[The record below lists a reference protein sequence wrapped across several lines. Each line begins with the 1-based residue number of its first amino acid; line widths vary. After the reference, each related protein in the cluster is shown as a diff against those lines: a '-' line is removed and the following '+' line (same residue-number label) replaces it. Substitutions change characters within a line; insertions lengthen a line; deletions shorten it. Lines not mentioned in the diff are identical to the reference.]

1 MIPLTLRMKL
11 DQILNPWLL
20 NSKEYAAGKTFEY
33 VMEKYGYKRE
43 EILRLAGNESTLG
56 VSPKALEAAKAA
68 LPESNFYDEPASEP
82 LVEALEKKFQQEGFD
97 LNQVGVVVG
106 NGMDSVIDHILMLF
120 ANSSASVINLPPTF
134 IYYQFVM
141 QRLGIEVIDVP
152 RKLTNDGALLSYEID
167 LAAVK
172 NSVKA
177 NTKLVFLCTPNNP
190 DGGIT
195 EKSLIEDLAKFL
207 LERNIILFVDHA
219 YIDFSEKKYNAT
231 DLIKKYPNIVIGFTF
246 SKAYALAG
254 FRVGYALVSKEIQKQ
269 YFSHMTPFLCSRA
282 SIAAAKAALADQ
294 EHLSKIVESNKV
306 QRELLKDKFLELG
319 FEVFNTQSNFY
330 LIRPGVELSKKLSED
345 WIASSPS
352 APCHDTL
359 ADYLLEKLMSKAII
373 IRAMKSVS
381 PSSLRV
387 TIGTAEEN
395 QRLLKA
401 LTEII

>member
-1 MIPLTLRMKL
+1 MKL

-43 EILRLAGNESTLG
+43 EILRLAGNESTIG
-56 VSPKALEAAKAA
+56 TSPKAIEAAKVA
-68 LPESNFYDEPASEP
+68 LLGSNFYDEPASEP

-97 LNQVGVVVG
+97 LKQVGVVVG

-141 QRLGIEVIDVP
+141 QRLGIEIIDVP
-152 RKLTNDGALLSYEID
+152 RKLTNDGSLLSYEID
-167 LAAVK
+167 FTGIK
-172 NSVKA
+172 SSIKA

-190 DGGIT
+190 DGGAT
-195 EKSLIEDLAKFL
+195 EKAQIEDLAKFL

-219 YIDFSEKKYNAT
+219 YIDFSDKKYNAT
-231 DLIKKYPNIVIGFTF
+231 ELIKKYPNIVFGFTF
-246 SKAYALAG
+246 SKAYAMAG

-269 YFSHMTPFLCSRA
+269 YFSHMTPFLCTRP

-294 EHLSKIVESNKV
+294 EHLSKIVESNKI
-306 QRELLKDKFLELG
+306 QRELLKDKFLDLG
-319 FEVFNTQSNFY
+319 FEVFKTQSNFY
-330 LIRPGVELSKKLSED
+330 LIRPGINLLKNLEGKHIQDGLNAQSIS
-345 WIASSPS
+345 
-352 APCHDTL
+352 
-359 ADYLLEKLMSKAII
+359 DYLVEKLMSKAII

-381 PSSLRV
+381 SSSLRV

-395 QRLLKA
+395 QRLLTA
-401 LTEII
+401 LKEII